1 MGSESVDA
9 KTKKGGDA
17 RHWEG
22 RGRTTV
28 SRSINAATVP
38 ELLEGANE
46 RSLARFDPSN
56 PEGNVPRATITVAFA
71 VLAIIHHTLPDLH
84 LESRSSSLTSSKR
97 SLSNRFSPSCL
108 CFPPPVSPPL
118 ISSNFSL
125 LSLSLSS
132 PLLLPLSLGLWR
144 KEEELKKG
152 RRKE

>member
-1 MGSESVDA
+1 M
-9 KTKKGGDA
+9 
-17 RHWEG
+17 
-22 RGRTTV
+22 

-118 ISSNFSL
+118 ISSNFS
-125 LSLSLSS
+125 SLLSS
-132 PLLLPLSLGLWR
+132 PPSSEPWTLEKRGR
-144 KEEELKKG
+144 VKKREKEGVTIKN
-152 RRKE
+152 RRKDRLNGKTGSTIS

>member
-1 MGSESVDA
+1 M
-9 KTKKGGDA
+9 
-17 RHWEG
+17 
-22 RGRTTV
+22 

-97 SLSNRFSPSCL
+97 SLSNRFSPSYL
-108 CFPPPVSPPL
+108 CFP
-118 ISSNFSL
+118 SL
-125 LSLSLSS
+125 LLLSRQISSLSS
-132 PLLLPLSLGLWR
+132 PSPSPLLPLLPKLWTLEKR
-144 KEEELKKG
+144 GRVKKREKEGVTIKN
-152 RRKE
+152 RRKDRLNGKTGSTIS

>member
-1 MGSESVDA
+1 M
-9 KTKKGGDA
+9 
-17 RHWEG
+17 
-22 RGRTTV
+22 

-118 ISSNFSL
+118 ISSNFLSL
-125 LSLSLSS
+125 LSSPPSS
-132 PLLLPLSLGLWR
+132 EPWTLEKRGR
-144 KEEELKKG
+144 VKKREKEGVTIKN
-152 RRKE
+152 RRKDRLNGKTGSTIS

>member
-1 MGSESVDA
+1 M
-9 KTKKGGDA
+9 
-17 RHWEG
+17 
-22 RGRTTV
+22 

-118 ISSNFSL
+118 ISSNFLSL
-125 LSLSLSS
+125 FSLSLFSL
-132 PLLLPLSLGLWR
+132 LLLPLSLPWTLEKRGR
-144 KEEELKKG
+144 VKKREKEGMTIKN
-152 RRKE
+152 RRKDRLNGKTGSTIS

>member
-1 MGSESVDA
+1 M
-9 KTKKGGDA
+9 
-17 RHWEG
+17 
-22 RGRTTV
+22 

-132 PLLLPLSLGLWR
+132 PLLLPLSLPWTLEKRGR
-144 KEEELKKG
+144 VKKREKEGVTIKN
-152 RRKE
+152 RRKDRLNGKTGSTIS

>member
-1 MGSESVDA
+1 M
-9 KTKKGGDA
+9 
-17 RHWEG
+17 
-22 RGRTTV
+22 

-118 ISSNFSL
+118 ISSNF
-125 LSLSLSS
+125 LSLSS
-132 PLLLPLSLGLWR
+132 PSPSPLLPLLPKLWTLEKR
-144 KEEELKKG
+144 GRVKKREKEGVTIKN
-152 RRKE
+152 RRKDRLNGKTGSTIS